1 MASSFSTLKIELIA
15 DGEQTSVW
23 GSTTNNN
30 LEAIEQAIGGYGA
43 VAFATDANKT
53 LTYTDSNASQAFRD
67 LYLYV
72 TSAVSLTATR
82 QLIVPAVQK
91 MYIVKNNT
99 TGGQTLTVKISGG
112 AGADIPH
119 GETYILYADGTD
131 VVYAAPG
138 LFYFDE
144 VKSTAA
150 PNGTVPVIALE
161 ASGAETNIDAAV
173 VPKGTGALV
182 AGIADNTAAGGNKRG
197 ANAVD
202 LQTSRA
208 AASDVAAAITSTI
221 AGGVDNA
228 ISATA
233 TNAVISGGT
242 ANQVN
247 AVAATASGGSANNIA
262 STAVYGVI
270 AGGRDN
276 TTQAQYSAAG
286 GGRENTISTGADYSV
301 ISGGYRAVAA
311 RMGQEVFA
319 SGTFS
324 TLDGTAQISRQVLRA
339 ETTGN
344 ANTRLTTD
352 GSASANAYN
361 TINLISNSV
370 YAVHGILT
378 ATDTNPAVADAKM
391 WEIKTAVKRGTLASS
406 TTIIGTPSI
415 TDIASDAGAAGW
427 VVAVTADATNGAVSV
442 TVTGAVA
449 TTIRWVCS
457 ITTTEVSNG

>member
-1 MASSFSTLKIELIA
+1 
-15 DGEQTSVW
+15 
-23 GSTTNNN
+23 
-30 LEAIEQAIGGYGA
+30 
-43 VAFATDANKT
+43 
-53 LTYTDSNASQAFRD
+53 
-67 LYLYV
+67 
-72 TSAVSLTATR
+72 
-82 QLIVPAVQK
+82 
-91 MYIVKNNT
+91 
-99 TGGQTLTVKISGG
+99 
-112 AGADIPH
+112 
-119 GETYILYADGTD
+119 
-131 VVYAAPG
+131 
-138 LFYFDE
+138 
-144 VKSTAA
+144 
-150 PNGTVPVIALE
+150 VPVIALK

-378 ATDTNPAVADAKM
+378 ATDTNPAVADARM